1 MILPLVGGLAVF
13 GGLVALVLMKKRTAY
28 LGPVKEE
35 LQKEKMWL
43 RRGEYNAAMV
53 KGRQNLELL
62 LKLVAE
68 KNGIQLDNTAKAQA
82 DAREEAER
90 RNQNSGGKNG
100 NRGGRKKEK
109 KVMTHHQF
117 NRWLSENGYLDRVA
131 RWEMNQVRIIG
142 NKAVH
147 ENYGDKDDA
156 WNQYN
161 YLEDILKTVTEKS
174 QNPGKTAKR
183 QERKNEERQAQPK
196 VQKAEM
202 KKSGAKKSQ
211 GGQKKQKAKAAGE
224 PVKEQKPKKEIPVQ
238 TAVAEAPVEQ
248 AAADAVKKKRRR
260 RKKKPQNKP
269 SEQAVQNEA
278 VAAEV
283 KTQPVEKKAKQQAQ
297 PVEKKPKQ
305 QTQPAER
312 KAQPE
317 KTEKALIAEDEQVA
331 VEVVK
336 KKHRRRRKRPQQKQG
351 EQTVQ
356 AAQGEAA
363 VTESKTRPAEKKV
376 KTANVPAVEKGESE
390 QTTSDAAKKKRR
402 CRRRKPQNKQSVN
415 ENLNNSSGEQ

>member
-1 MILPLVGGLAVF
+1 MGLNMILPLVGGLAVLAVSAVVV
-13 GGLVALVLMKKRTAY
+13 LVKKRTAY

-174 QNPGKTAKR
+174 QNPGKATKR
-183 QERKNEERQAQPK
+183 QERKGEERQAQPK

-283 KTQPVEKKAKQQAQ
+283 KTQAQPTEKKAKQQAQ
-297 PVEKKPKQ
+297 PTAQ
-305 QTQPAER
+305 
-312 KAQPE
+312 KAN
-317 KTEKALIAEDEQVA
+317 A
-331 VEVVK
+331 
-336 KKHRRRRKRPQQKQG
+336 
-351 EQTVQ
+351 
-356 AAQGEAA
+356 
-363 VTESKTRPAEKKV
+363 
-376 KTANVPAVEKGESE
+376 ANVPAVEKGEGG
-390 QTTSDAAKKKRR
+390 QTATEAVKRKRR
-402 CRRRKPQNKQSVN
+402 RRRRKPQNKQSVN
-415 ENLNNSSGEQ
+415 ENVTNSSGEQ